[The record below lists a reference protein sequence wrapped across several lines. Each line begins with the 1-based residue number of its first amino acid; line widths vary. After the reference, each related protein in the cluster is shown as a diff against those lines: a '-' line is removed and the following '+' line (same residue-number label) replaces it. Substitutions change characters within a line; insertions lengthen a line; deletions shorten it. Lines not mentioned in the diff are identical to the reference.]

1 MEFYDL
7 LWDQRERKY
16 YKGIAKKNH
25 RNESYQVRINYINYI
40 KHRLRHSAG
49 VLRPS
54 PLTRDIHF
62 LTSTVSHVRS
72 EIYSSEPAVKDL
84 RGELGLIASNSASE
98 WRARPFL
105 TRSGQDLTSQVNIG
119 FVHRCNRLFRIT
131 FVPLFFFRSTLWVYI
146 NAPRPKPISCSMI
159 SSVLIYL

>member
-1 MEFYDL
+1 VKQVDYIHKWWCIPLGIGSTRTPTTWYILRRHLVHRDTCRQGSALEFYDL

-16 YKGIAKKNH
+16 YKGIAKKKKNH
-25 RNESYQVRINYINYI
+25 RNESYQMRINYINYI

-98 WRARPFL
+98 WRARPFS
-105 TRSGQDLTSQVNIG
+105 TRSG
-119 FVHRCNRLFRIT
+119 
-131 FVPLFFFRSTLWVYI
+131 
-146 NAPRPKPISCSMI
+146 
-159 SSVLIYL
+159 